1 MYTSSKETA
10 TFNLTLISNSGILLN
25 YDLRNLKTP
34 KIYQKELFSSCD
46 NVINICFD
54 PTSPHRNA
62 VSGFDGNVYIIE
74 ELDSSSNMSH
84 IFKHEGHMFNEDEGL
99 CLNNVTS
106 STVWLPMCGSS
117 TLLSA
122 AHDGSVQGWQYIS

>member
-1 MYTSSKETA
+1 MYTSSKETT
-10 TFNLTLISNSGILLN
+10 TFNLTLISNSGTFLN
-25 YDLRNLKTP
+25 YDLRNLKIPT
-34 KIYQKELFSSCD
+34 IHQKELFPNCD

-62 VSGFDGNVYIIE
+62 VSGFDGNVYILE
-74 ELDSSSNMSH
+74 ELDFSSNMSH
-84 IFKHEGHMFNEDEGL
+84 IFKHEGHMFTEDEGL
-99 CLNNVTS
+99 CQNNITS
-106 STVWLPMCGSS
+106 SSLWLPMCGSN